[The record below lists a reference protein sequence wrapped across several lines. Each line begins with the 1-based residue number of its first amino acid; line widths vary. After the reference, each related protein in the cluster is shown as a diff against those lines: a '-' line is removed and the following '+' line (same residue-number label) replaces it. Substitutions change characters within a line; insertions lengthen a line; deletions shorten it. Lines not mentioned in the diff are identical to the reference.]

1 MPTFRFM
8 NNETGEQFDDFLS
21 NSRREE
27 LLVEKSVLNKMW
39 ILRRILTP
47 MNSLESVE
55 FLIGKLKNTKSNS
68 IFFESMNSL

>member
-27 LLVEKSVLNKMW
+27 LLEKNPHITQVP
-39 ILRRILTP
+39 TP
-47 MNSLESVE
+47 FAIVSTVATTVAV
-55 FLIGKLKNTKSNS
+55 KLMMGLKKCYKRLVKTTQAVK
-68 IFFESMNSL
+68 